1 MTVIETLY
9 RTVEGP
15 STREIT
21 FFQVF
26 FAIKSHF
33 SYFHFCNKKLQTNR
47 LFCRYIFRSKSA
59 RSRARN
65 ARRFV
70 HAGGDGSVSKDE
82 VSWIPVE
89 METVSCNKPKSLEFY
104 VPDGLADGNYGIVVR
119 TRYCTTNRELKVP
132 VTAISRPV
140 SVAANAAP

>member
-1 MTVIETLY
+1 M
-9 RTVEGP
+9 
-15 STREIT
+15 
-21 FFQVF
+21 
-26 FAIKSHF
+26 
-33 SYFHFCNKKLQTNR
+33 
-47 LFCRYIFRSKSA
+47 RYIFRSTSA

-82 VSWIPVE
+82 GSWTPVA
-89 METVSCNKPKSLEFY
+89 METLSCNKPKSLEFY

-140 SVAANAAP
+140 SVAANAVP